1 MDINYFISKEPKI
14 TKEHIYNLEKEFVER
29 YNQSKNN
36 QFSCPEFENL
46 FACLFSFLEF
56 SLKSIDDNQ
65 YSLIWSI
72 TQSLELI
79 KNCSQVTVCTN
90 TKIDNC
96 PKPDIVLVDPKYYT
110 NPEIELPCS
119 NNVYQTPYNG
129 AIFPYAYCI
138 RVLVRIMHIID
149 MINLYMLS
157 KEMEES
163 KKTEFYRSPYAYIY
177 FRNRY
182 EYYLDYLLSEAP
194 NVFILPILQ
203 PVGATT
209 LLNIRGSKIQI
220 CGVIFEKTFVDE
232 DYQSPGNFFWHDIN
246 HARRIYQNNIWY
258 ATNNG
263 MSLEDLY
270 TKMKEVVSKLL
281 PIKNWI
287 GNKKELSSIIKILL
301 FEIVHEDALPF
312 LLDEL
317 LRDIIYEVGEC
328 YPYER
333 TKEVIDKPFQR
344 KNIRFYEQGA
354 TTMATLYNKIRHK
367 FFENETP
374 SDMIVKTD
382 LRNADNLSKGT
393 MILINKIYDLMG
405 ETVPDTITYDKIF
418 TLIASQDYSHHKD
431 EELPNLPE
439 DIKFD
444 EKQKSLLG
452 TPVAAKV
459 GVKEAAKGRKARV
472 EKVIRGKNLKKT
484 KKIYKKNNKSNKT
497 KKTFSKKNKK
507 SSKANKTFGKKNK
520 KSSKAN
526 KTFGKKTKTFNKK
539 KQK

>member
-1 MDINYFISKEPKI
+1 MDLQSYISKEPKI
-14 TKEHIYNLEKEFVER
+14 TKSYIYDLENQFVKR
-29 YNQSKNN
+29 YNQSNNN

-46 FACLFSFLEF
+46 FACLFSFLEL
-56 SLKSIDDNQ
+56 SLESIDANQ

-79 KNCSQVTVCTN
+79 KNCSQITVCTN
-90 TKIDNC
+90 TEINKC
-96 PKPDIVLVDPKYYT
+96 PKPDIDLVEPKYYA
-110 NPEIELPCS
+110 NPEIALPCS

-149 MINLYMLS
+149 MINLYMLT
-157 KEMEES
+157 KEMQES
-163 KKTEFYRSPYAYIY
+163 KKTEFYNSSYAYIY

-182 EYYLDYLLSEAP
+182 EYYLDYLLFEAP

-203 PVGATT
+203 SVGATT

-220 CGVIFEKTFVDE
+220 CGVIFEKTFIDE
-232 DYQSPGNFFWHDIN
+232 EYQSPGNFFWHDLN

-258 ATNNG
+258 AKNNNID
-263 MSLEDLY
+263 LELLY
-270 TKMKEVVSKLL
+270 TKMKGYVSELL
-281 PIKNWI
+281 PL
-287 GNKKELSSIIKILL
+287 NKWLSDEEKKWSCIIKILL

-312 LLDEL
+312 LLGEL
-317 LRDIIYEVGEC
+317 LRDITYEVGEC

-367 FFENETP
+367 FFENDTP
-374 SDMIVKTD
+374 VDMIVNTD
-382 LRNADNLSKGT
+382 LRNMDDLAKGT
-393 MILINKIYDLMG
+393 MILINKIYDLMNIS
-405 ETVPDTITYDKIF
+405 VPDTITYDKIS

-431 EELPNLPE
+431 EELPGLPE

-452 TPVAAKV
+452 TPAAAMQEKKDV
-459 GVKEAAKGRKARV
+459 IKG
-472 EKVIRGKNLKKT
+472 GNLKKT
-484 KKIYKKNNKSNKT
+484 KKIYIKNNKSNKT

-520 KSSKAN
+520 N
-526 KTFGKKTKTFNKK
+526 K
-539 KQK
+539 